1 MAVVVVMVAT
11 VVVASIF
18 TAVVAQIHTIEWLR
32 KNPRELHLLLLLRSR
47 DLLDPPDRLR
57 KTLRR

>member
-32 KNPRELHLLLLLRSR
+32 KNPRELHLLLLRSR